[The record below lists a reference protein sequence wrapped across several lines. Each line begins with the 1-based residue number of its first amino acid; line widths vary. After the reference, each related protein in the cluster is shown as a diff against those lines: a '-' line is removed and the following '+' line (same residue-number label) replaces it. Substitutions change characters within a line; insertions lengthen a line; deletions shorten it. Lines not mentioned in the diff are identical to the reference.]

1 LDEALVVGVHLT
13 DMEAKYG
20 WPARSAKAII
30 GVLLTSMY
38 LPEHLPSVVPPVADE
53 TAQEDQVAT
62 IMRTLLVHRRVAVL
76 LRVLMERTD
85 RAVSYE
91 ALIEEIWL
99 NDPNGA
105 PLSAR
110 AALGNYVSDARKAL
124 ASIRYN
130 GRIEVVYGY
139 GYVLQSLSDAVTKE
153 VLWR

>member
-1 LDEALVVGVHLT
+1 MSSIEPIVYSRLSRSSLSPTHMRAAVQYVKMRNHLQMPEYQKQILDEALVVGVHLT
-13 DMEAKYG
+13 NMEAKYG

-105 PLSAR
+105 PLSAP
-110 AALGNYVSDARKAL
+110 GS
-124 ASIRYN
+124 
-130 GRIEVVYGY
+130 
-139 GYVLQSLSDAVTKE
+139 
-153 VLWR
+153 